1 MTSMQ
6 TWVIMI
12 TMSKLIRFDDN
23 DLDAYDHDDHEDDY
37 DDVEIPPCPPSHQG
51 ESSPAYSCHACNKN
65 QSIVI
70 KMKLHHICL
79 IF

>member
-37 DDVEIPPCPPSHQG
+37 DDVEIPPCPRKIVNDKDAVPVCILGDPALQIYENQG
-51 ESSPAYSCHACNKN
+51 VY
-65 QSIVI
+65 
-70 KMKLHHICL
+70 
-79 IF
+79 